1 MRTQYGGLKRNPLK
15 NKSKLGQHRGTHAK
29 GEESVTRQRSI
40 TSCQKLSRI
49 IRAER
54 CLFDLGRKIMITRVK
69 VD

>member
-1 MRTQYGGLKRNPLK
+1 MSEKESLK
-15 NKSKLGQHRGTHAK
+15 NKSKLGQHYGMHAK
-29 GEESVTRQRSI
+29 REENVTRQQSI

-49 IRAER
+49 IQAEV